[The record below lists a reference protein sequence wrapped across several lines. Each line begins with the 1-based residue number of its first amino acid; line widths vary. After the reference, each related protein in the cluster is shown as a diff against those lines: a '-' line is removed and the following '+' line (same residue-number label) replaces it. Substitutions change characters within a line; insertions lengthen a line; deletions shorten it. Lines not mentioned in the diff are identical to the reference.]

1 MINTLLHETHHAYIH
16 KLMESVDL
24 RDKNIEK
31 NKNLRI
37 YKELY
42 KYKEG
47 IENYTSAET
56 DYDSYYN
63 NPIEV
68 AAREYAGE
76 WTVNYLNY
84 IDRI

>member
-1 MINTLLHETHHAYIH
+1 M
-16 KLMESVDL
+16 
-24 RDKNIEK
+24 
-31 NKNLRI
+31 
-37 YKELY
+37 Y
-42 KYKEG
+42 KYKER

-68 AAREYAGE
+68 VAREYAEE